1 LALTNPVN
9 PVIQRRQLAAMLR
22 DGRQRAQMTIERV
35 AEHLLCSPAKISRME
50 TGQRAASLRDVRDL
64 CALYGVPDELRDQLM
79 DLARQSRERAWWAEY
94 ELPTP
99 YANYVALEAAA
110 TRFQIFRSSAVPGIV
125 QTERYAYAVI
135 ASYFSPV
142 DPMIVRR
149 LTTTRM
155 QRQERFYQ
163 RDPLPEVHVVL
174 DEAVLH
180 RAVGGPEIMSEQLTR
195 ILDATKLP
203 EVTLQVIPFS
213 AGGHA
218 AVECTFIV
226 LSFDDEPTPRVV
238 YVEDVFGSM
247 HMERP
252 LDVEQSEQVFR
263 RAAAVALSPEDSADL
278 ITVMRDRYAP
288 EPPTPPAGGEPDP

>member
-22 DGRQRAQMTIERV
+22 EGRQRAQVTIERV

-64 CALYGVPDELRDQLM
+64 CALYEISDDLRDQMM

-110 TRFQIFRSSAVPGIV
+110 TRFQFFRSSVVPGIM
-125 QTERYAYAVI
+125 QTERYAYDVI
-135 ASYFSPV
+135 AAYFSPV

-149 LTTTRM
+149 LTTARM

-180 RAVGGPEIMSEQLTR
+180 RAVGGPEVMSEQLTR
-195 ILDATKLP
+195 ILDLTKLP
-203 EVTLQVIPFS
+203 ETTVQVVPFS

-218 AVECTFIV
+218 AIECTFIV
-226 LSFDDEPTPRVV
+226 LFFEDDSRPRVV

-252 LDVEQSEQVFR
+252 LDVEQAEQVFQ
-263 RAAAVALSPEDSADL
+263 RAAAVALNPAESADL
-278 ITVMRDRYAP
+278 ITAMRDRYAAA
-288 EPPTPPAGGEPDP
+288 PPSDGTADPQ